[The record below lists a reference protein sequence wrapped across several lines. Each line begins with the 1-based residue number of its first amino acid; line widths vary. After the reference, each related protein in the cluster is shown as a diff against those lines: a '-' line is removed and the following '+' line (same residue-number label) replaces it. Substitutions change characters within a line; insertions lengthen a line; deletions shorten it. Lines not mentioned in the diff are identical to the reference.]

1 MECLCPKDVN
11 IFWNSISHRQS
22 LLVQQAKNYGTK
34 STQNPGL
41 VHYQCQRIAGLNRVL
56 ITFHFPKGMGRAGS
70 LVSCWQSL
78 LVQQVEKHGTES
90 T

>member
-41 VHYQCQRIAGLNRVL
+41 VHYQCQRIAGLN
-56 ITFHFPKGMGRAGS
+56 
-70 LVSCWQSL
+70 
-78 LVQQVEKHGTES
+78 
-90 T
+90 